1 MLSLPPSVRIFVAT
15 QPVDG
20 RKGVDSLVAIVRC
33 TLLQDPLSG
42 HLYVFF
48 SKRSNRV
55 RVVYW
60 DRNGFALWT
69 KRLEKGRFH
78 ARWSEDGQLGAHAME
93 AAELALLLEGIE
105 LAGSR
110 RRPRWEP
117 TEPTD
122 TPPHT

>member
-33 TLLQDPLSG
+33 ALLQDPLSG
-42 HLYVFF
+42 YLYVFF

-55 RVVYW
+55 RIVYW

-78 ARWSEDGQLGAHAME
+78 ARWSQDGQLNAQAME

-105 LAGSR
+105 LLGAR

-122 TPPHT
+122 TPPRV

>member
-1 MLSLPPSVRIFVAT
+1 MLSLPPSVRVFVAT

-20 RKGVDSLVAIVRC
+20 RKGVDSLVAMVRC
-33 TLLQDPLSG
+33 VFSHDPLTG

-48 SKRSNRV
+48 SKRSDRI

-60 DRNGFALWT
+60 DRDGFAAWT

-78 ARWSEDGQLGAHAME
+78 ARFSEDGVLSVSAME
-93 AAELALLLEGIE
+93 ATDLGLILGGID
-105 LAGSR
+105 LTGAR

-117 TEPTD
+117 RRPE
-122 TPPHT
+122 

>member
-15 QPVDG
+15 QPIDG

-33 TLLQDPLSG
+33 ALLQNPLSG

-78 ARWSEDGQLGAHAME
+78 ARWSQDGQLGVHAME

-122 TPPHT
+122 TPPHS

>member
-15 QPVDG
+15 QPIDG

-33 TLLQDPLSG
+33 ALLQDPLSG

-78 ARWSEDGQLGAHAME
+78 ARWSQDGQLGAHTME
-93 AAELALLLEGIE
+93 AAELALLLEGID

-122 TPPHT
+122 TPPST

>member
-33 TLLQDPLSG
+33 ALLQDPLSG

-78 ARWSEDGQLGAHAME
+78 ARWSKDGQLGAQAME
-93 AAELALLLEGIE
+93 AAELGLLLEGID
-105 LAGSR
+105 LLGAR

-122 TPPHT
+122 TPPRA